1 MIIDPLLM
9 ICICLIFS
17 GFFSGMETAYI
28 SADKLRIEMLSQK
41 KGLMASSL
49 SYFQRHR
56 ARFLSTTLVGNNLAL
71 VLYGILMANLLEP
84 RILNTLPHWIDSPI
98 ITLVIQ
104 TLIATFIVLITAEF
118 LPKSL
123 FLLNP
128 NTLLRI
134 FSLPMM
140 GLFVLM
146 SPLVWMVE
154 IISKFIVTRIFQLS
168 YAENQ
173 SLFALTDLNNFIKK
187 NTEHSE
193 IEDQEIDVKF
203 FNNAIEFKEIQVREC
218 MIPRT
223 EIIAVDI
230 NDDLLKLSAAF
241 IDSGHSKI
249 IVYKENIDNVIGYC
263 HSLEMFKK
271 PKSIKDILTTILI
284 IPETMPANE
293 LLVKLIADQKSL
305 ALVVDEFGGTA
316 GLVSI
321 EDVMEE
327 IFGEIRDEHD
337 DEFLIEQK
345 IAENIYLLSAR
356 HEIDALNEKY
366 NWSLPKG
373 DYDTLGGLIL
383 AKNEDIPTIQD
394 EIGID
399 HFLFQ
404 IINMED
410 NRIDQVRLT
419 IQNYKDPL

>member
-84 RILNTLPHWIDSPI
+84 RIINILPHWIDSPI
-98 ITLVIQ
+98 IALVIQ

-128 NTLLRI
+128 DTLLRI

-168 YAENQ
+168 YAESQ
-173 SLFALTDLNNFIKK
+173 SLFALTDLNNFVKK

-193 IEDQEIDVKF
+193 SEDQEIDVKF

-345 IAENIYLLSAR
+345 IAENIFLLSAR

>member
-9 ICICLIFS
+9 VCICLIFS
-17 GFFSGMETAYI
+17 GFFSGMEIAYI

-71 VLYGILMANLLEP
+71 VLYGILMATLLEP
-84 RILNTLPHWIDSPI
+84 RIINILPHWIDSPI
-98 ITLVIQ
+98 IALVIQ

-128 NTLLRI
+128 DTLLRI

-168 YAENQ
+168 YAESQ
-173 SLFALTDLNNFIKK
+173 SLFALTDLNNFVKK

-249 IVYKENIDNVIGYC
+249 VVYKENIDNVIGYC

-293 LLVKLIADQKSL
+293 LLVRLIADQKSL

-345 IAENIYLLSAR
+345 IAENIFLLSAR

>member
-1 MIIDPLLM
+1 MIPDPLLM
-9 ICICLIFS
+9 ICLCLIFS
-17 GFFSGMETAYI
+17 GFFSGMEIAYI

-41 KGLMASSL
+41 KGLIASAL

-84 RILNTLPHWIDSPI
+84 RIIDLLPHWINSPI
-98 ITLVIQ
+98 IALVIQ

-128 NTLLRI
+128 DTLLRI

-140 GLFVLM
+140 GLYLLM

-173 SLFALTDLNNFIKK
+173 TLFALTDLNNFVKK
-187 NTEHSE
+187 NTEYSE

-230 NDDLLKLSAAF
+230 
-241 IDSGHSKI
+241 SGHSKI
-249 IVYKENIDNVIGYC
+249 VVYKENIDNVIGYC

-271 PKSIKDILTTILI
+271 PRSIKDILTTILI

-345 IAENIYLLSAR
+345 IAENIFLLSAR

-366 NWSLPKG
+366 NWSLPEG

-383 AKNEDIPTIQD
+383 AKNEDIPAIQD
-394 EIGID
+394 EIGVD

-404 IINMED
+404 IVTMED

>member
-17 GFFSGMETAYI
+17 GFFSGMEIAYI

-84 RILNTLPHWIDSPI
+84 RILNILPHWIDSPI
-98 ITLVIQ
+98 IALVIQ

>member
-17 GFFSGMETAYI
+17 GFFSGMEIAYI

-98 ITLVIQ
+98 IALVIQ

-230 NDDLLKLSAAF
+230 NDDLLKLSDAF

>member
-1 MIIDPLLM
+1 
-9 ICICLIFS
+9 
-17 GFFSGMETAYI
+17 
-28 SADKLRIEMLSQK
+28 MLSQK

-71 VLYGILMANLLEP
+71 VLYGILMATLLEP
-84 RILNTLPHWIDSPI
+84 RIINILPHWIDSPI
-98 ITLVIQ
+98 IALVIQ

-128 NTLLRI
+128 DTLLRI

-168 YAENQ
+168 YAESQ
-173 SLFALTDLNNFIKK
+173 SLFALTDLNNFVKK

-193 IEDQEIDVKF
+193 SEDQEIDVKF

-345 IAENIYLLSAR
+345 IAENIFLLSAR

>member
-1 MIIDPLLM
+1 MIINPILM
-9 ICICLIFS
+9 VCICLIFS
-17 GFFSGMETAYI
+17 GFFSGMEIAYI

-49 SYFQRHR
+49 AYFQRHR

-84 RILNTLPHWIDSPI
+84 RILNILPHWIDSPI
-98 ITLVIQ
+98 IALVIQ

>member
-1 MIIDPLLM
+1 MIPDPLLM
-9 ICICLIFS
+9 ICLCLIFS
-17 GFFSGMETAYI
+17 GFFSGMEIAYI

-41 KGLMASSL
+41 KGLIASAL

-84 RILNTLPHWIDSPI
+84 RIIDLLPHWINSPI
-98 ITLVIQ
+98 IALVIQ

-128 NTLLRI
+128 DTLLRI

-140 GLFVLM
+140 GLYLLM

-173 SLFALTDLNNFIKK
+173 TLFALTDLNNFVKK

-345 IAENIYLLSAR
+345 IAENIFLLSAR

>member
-9 ICICLIFS
+9 VCICLIFS
-17 GFFSGMETAYI
+17 GFFSGMEIAYI

-84 RILNTLPHWIDSPI
+84 RILNILPHWIDSPI
-98 ITLVIQ
+98 IALVIQ

>member
-1 MIIDPLLM
+1 
-9 ICICLIFS
+9 
-17 GFFSGMETAYI
+17 MEIAYI

-98 ITLVIQ
+98 IALVIQ

-140 GLFVLM
+140 GLFILM

>member
-1 MIIDPLLM
+1 
-9 ICICLIFS
+9 
-17 GFFSGMETAYI
+17 
-28 SADKLRIEMLSQK
+28 MLSQK

-49 SYFQRHR
+49 SYFQKHR

-84 RILNTLPHWIDSPI
+84 RILDILPHWIDSPI

>member
-9 ICICLIFS
+9 VCICLIFS

-98 ITLVIQ
+98 IALVIQ

>member
-9 ICICLIFS
+9 VCICLIFS
-17 GFFSGMETAYI
+17 GFFSGMEIAYI

-71 VLYGILMANLLEP
+71 VLYGILMATLLEP
-84 RILNTLPHWIDSPI
+84 RIINILPHWIDSPI
-98 ITLVIQ
+98 IALVIQ

-128 NTLLRI
+128 DTLLRI

-168 YAENQ
+168 YAESQ
-173 SLFALTDLNNFIKK
+173 SLFALTDLNNFVKK

-293 LLVKLIADQKSL
+293 LLVRLIADQKSL

-345 IAENIYLLSAR
+345 IAENIFLLSAR

-366 NWSLPKG
+366 NWSLPKR

>member
-9 ICICLIFS
+9 VCICLIFS
-17 GFFSGMETAYI
+17 GFFSGMEIAYI

-49 SYFQRHR
+49 SYFQKHR

-84 RILNTLPHWIDSPI
+84 RILDILPHWIDSPI

-230 NDDLLKLSAAF
+230 NDDLLKLSDAF

>member
-71 VLYGILMANLLEP
+71 VLYGILMATLLEP
-84 RILNTLPHWIDSPI
+84 RIINILPHWIDSPI
-98 ITLVIQ
+98 IALVIQ

-128 NTLLRI
+128 DTLLRI

-168 YAENQ
+168 YAESQ
-173 SLFALTDLNNFIKK
+173 SLFALTDLNNFVKK

-293 LLVKLIADQKSL
+293 LLVRLIADQKSL

-321 EDVMEE
+321 EDIMEE

-345 IAENIYLLSAR
+345 IAENIFLLSAR

>member
-17 GFFSGMETAYI
+17 GFFSGMEIAYI

-84 RILNTLPHWIDSPI
+84 RILNILPHWIDSPI
-98 ITLVIQ
+98 IALVIQ

-218 MIPRT
+218 MIPRI

>member
-9 ICICLIFS
+9 VCICLIFS
-17 GFFSGMETAYI
+17 GFFSGMEIAYI

-71 VLYGILMANLLEP
+71 VLYGILMATLLEP
-84 RILNTLPHWIDSPI
+84 RIINILPHWIDSPI
-98 ITLVIQ
+98 IALVIQ

-128 NTLLRI
+128 DTLLRI

-168 YAENQ
+168 YAESQ
-173 SLFALTDLNNFIKK
+173 SLFALTDLNNFVKK

-345 IAENIYLLSAR
+345 IAENIFLLSAR

>member
-17 GFFSGMETAYI
+17 GFFSGMEIAYI

-71 VLYGILMANLLEP
+71 VLYGILMATLLEP
-84 RILNTLPHWIDSPI
+84 RIINILPHWIDSPI
-98 ITLVIQ
+98 IALVIQ

-128 NTLLRI
+128 DTLLRI

-168 YAENQ
+168 YAESQ
-173 SLFALTDLNNFIKK
+173 SLFALTDLNNFVKK

-293 LLVKLIADQKSL
+293 LLVRLIADQKSL

-345 IAENIYLLSAR
+345 IAENIFLLSAR

>member
-17 GFFSGMETAYI
+17 GFFSGMEIAYI

-71 VLYGILMANLLEP
+71 VLYGILMATLLEP
-84 RILNTLPHWIDSPI
+84 RIINILPHWIDSPI
-98 ITLVIQ
+98 IALVIQ

-128 NTLLRI
+128 DTLLRI

-168 YAENQ
+168 YAESQ
-173 SLFALTDLNNFIKK
+173 SLFALTDLNNFVKK

-193 IEDQEIDVKF
+193 SEDQEIDVKF

>member
-1 MIIDPLLM
+1 MIINPILM
-9 ICICLIFS
+9 VCICLIFS
-17 GFFSGMETAYI
+17 GFFSGMEIAYI

-84 RILNTLPHWIDSPI
+84 RILNILPHWIDSPI
-98 ITLVIQ
+98 IALVIQ

>member
-9 ICICLIFS
+9 VCICLIFS
-17 GFFSGMETAYI
+17 GFFSGMEIAYI

-49 SYFQRHR
+49 SYFQKHR

-71 VLYGILMANLLEP
+71 VLYDILMANLLEP
-84 RILNTLPHWIDSPI
+84 RILDILPHWIDSPI

-187 NTEHSE
+187 NSEHSE

-293 LLVKLIADQKSL
+293 LLVKLIAEQKSL

-345 IAENIYLLSAR
+345 IADNIYLLSAR

-383 AKNEDIPTIQD
+383 AKNEDIPTSRD

>member
-9 ICICLIFS
+9 VCICLIFS
-17 GFFSGMETAYI
+17 GFFSGMEIAYI

-41 KGLMASSL
+41 KGLIASSL

-84 RILNTLPHWIDSPI
+84 RIINILPHWIDSAI
-98 ITLVIQ
+98 IALVIQ

-128 NTLLRI
+128 DTLLRI

-140 GLFVLM
+140 GLYLLM

-173 SLFALTDLNNFIKK
+173 SLFALTDLNNFVKK

-230 NDDLLKLSAAF
+230 NDDLLKLSTAF

-249 IVYKENIDNVIGYC
+249 VVYKEHIDNVIGYC

-271 PKSIKDILTTILI
+271 PKSIKGILTAILI

-345 IAENIYLLSAR
+345 IAENIFLLSAR

-383 AKNEDIPTIQD
+383 AKNEDIPMIQD

-404 IINMED
+404 IITMED

>member
-1 MIIDPLLM
+1 MIINPILM
-9 ICICLIFS
+9 VCICLIFS
-17 GFFSGMETAYI
+17 GFFSGMEIAYI

-49 SYFQRHR
+49 AYFQRHR

-84 RILNTLPHWIDSPI
+84 RILNILPHWIDSPI
-98 ITLVIQ
+98 IALVIQ

-128 NTLLRI
+128 DTLLRI

-218 MIPRT
+218 MIPRI

>member
-1 MIIDPLLM
+1 MIPDPLLM
-9 ICICLIFS
+9 ICLCLIFS
-17 GFFSGMETAYI
+17 GFFSGMEIAYI

-41 KGLMASSL
+41 KGLIASAL

-84 RILNTLPHWIDSPI
+84 RIIDLLPHWINSPI
-98 ITLVIQ
+98 IALVIQ

-128 NTLLRI
+128 DTLLRI

-140 GLFVLM
+140 GLYLLM

-173 SLFALTDLNNFIKK
+173 TLFALTDLNNFVKK
-187 NTEHSE
+187 NTEYSE

>member
-17 GFFSGMETAYI
+17 GFFSGMEIAYI

-84 RILNTLPHWIDSPI
+84 RILNILPHWIDSPI
-98 ITLVIQ
+98 IALVIQ

-168 YAENQ
+168 YAESQ
-173 SLFALTDLNNFIKK
+173 SLFALTDLNNFVKK

-193 IEDQEIDVKF
+193 SEDQEIDVKF

-345 IAENIYLLSAR
+345 IAENIFLLSAR

>member
-9 ICICLIFS
+9 VCICLIFS
-17 GFFSGMETAYI
+17 GFFSGMEIAYI

-71 VLYGILMANLLEP
+71 VLYGILMATLLEP
-84 RILNTLPHWIDSPI
+84 RIINILPHWIDSPI
-98 ITLVIQ
+98 IALVIQ

-128 NTLLRI
+128 DTLLRI

-168 YAENQ
+168 YAESQ
-173 SLFALTDLNNFIKK
+173 SLFALTDLNNFVKK

-293 LLVKLIADQKSL
+293 LLVRLIADQKSL

-345 IAENIYLLSAR
+345 IAENIFLLSAR

>member
-9 ICICLIFS
+9 VCICLIFS
-17 GFFSGMETAYI
+17 GFFSGMEIAYI

-84 RILNTLPHWIDSPI
+84 RILNILPHWIDSPI

-187 NTEHSE
+187 NSEHSE

-218 MIPRT
+218 MIPRI

>member
-17 GFFSGMETAYI
+17 GFFSGMEIAYI

-98 ITLVIQ
+98 IALVIQ

-140 GLFVLM
+140 GLFILM

>member
-9 ICICLIFS
+9 VCICLIFS
-17 GFFSGMETAYI
+17 GFFSGMEIAYI

-49 SYFQRHR
+49 SYFQKHR

-84 RILNTLPHWIDSPI
+84 RILDILPHWIDSPI

-187 NTEHSE
+187 NSEHSE

-293 LLVKLIADQKSL
+293 LLVKLIAEQKSL

-345 IAENIYLLSAR
+345 IADNIYLLSAR

-383 AKNEDIPTIQD
+383 AKNEDIPTSRD

>member
-9 ICICLIFS
+9 VCICLIFS
-17 GFFSGMETAYI
+17 GFFSGMEIAYI
-28 SADKLRIEMLSQK
+28 SADKLRLEMLSQK
-41 KGLMASSL
+41 KGLLASSL

-71 VLYGILMANLLEP
+71 VLYGILMATLLEP
-84 RILNTLPHWIDSPI
+84 RIINILPHWIDSPI
-98 ITLVIQ
+98 IALVIQ

-128 NTLLRI
+128 DTLLRI

-168 YAENQ
+168 YAESQ
-173 SLFALTDLNNFIKK
+173 SLFALTDLNNFVKK

-249 IVYKENIDNVIGYC
+249 VVYKENIDNVIGYC

-271 PKSIKDILTTILI
+271 PRS
-284 IPETMPANE
+284 P
-293 LLVKLIADQKSL
+293 
-305 ALVVDEFGGTA
+305 
-316 GLVSI
+316 
-321 EDVMEE
+321 
-327 IFGEIRDEHD
+327 
-337 DEFLIEQK
+337 
-345 IAENIYLLSAR
+345 
-356 HEIDALNEKY
+356 
-366 NWSLPKG
+366 
-373 DYDTLGGLIL
+373 YD
-383 AKNEDIPTIQD
+383 P
-394 EIGID
+394 
-399 HFLFQ
+399 
-404 IINMED
+404 
-410 NRIDQVRLT
+410 R
-419 IQNYKDPL
+419 

>member
-17 GFFSGMETAYI
+17 GFFSGMEIAYI

-71 VLYGILMANLLEP
+71 VLYGILMATLLEP
-84 RILNTLPHWIDSPI
+84 RIINILPHWIDSPI
-98 ITLVIQ
+98 IALVIQ

-168 YAENQ
+168 YAESQ
-173 SLFALTDLNNFIKK
+173 SLFALTDLNNFVKK

-345 IAENIYLLSAR
+345 IAENIFLLSAR

>member
-17 GFFSGMETAYI
+17 GFFSGMEIAYI

-71 VLYGILMANLLEP
+71 VLYGILMATLLEP
-84 RILNTLPHWIDSPI
+84 RIINILPHWIDSPI
-98 ITLVIQ
+98 IALVIQ

-128 NTLLRI
+128 DTLLRI

-168 YAENQ
+168 YAESQ
-173 SLFALTDLNNFIKK
+173 SLFALTDLNNFVKK

-345 IAENIYLLSAR
+345 IAENIFLLSAR

>member
-9 ICICLIFS
+9 VCICLIFS
-17 GFFSGMETAYI
+17 GFFSGMEIAYI

-49 SYFQRHR
+49 SYFQKHR

-84 RILNTLPHWIDSPI
+84 RILDILPHWIDSPI

-383 AKNEDIPTIQD
+383 AKNEDIPTSRD

>member
-9 ICICLIFS
+9 VCICLIFS
-17 GFFSGMETAYI
+17 GFFSGMEIAYI

-49 SYFQRHR
+49 SYFQKHR

-84 RILNTLPHWIDSPI
+84 RILNILPHWIDSPI

-230 NDDLLKLSAAF
+230 NDDLLKLSTAF

-383 AKNEDIPTIQD
+383 AKNEDIPTRQD

>member
-98 ITLVIQ
+98 IALVIQ

-128 NTLLRI
+128 DTLLRI

>member
-17 GFFSGMETAYI
+17 GFFSGMEIAYI

-98 ITLVIQ
+98 IALVIQ

-128 NTLLRI
+128 DTLLRI

-168 YAENQ
+168 YAESQ
-173 SLFALTDLNNFIKK
+173 SLFALTDLNNFVKK

-193 IEDQEIDVKF
+193 SEDQEIDVKF

-345 IAENIYLLSAR
+345 IAENIFLLSAR

>member
-98 ITLVIQ
+98 IALVIQ

-293 LLVKLIADQKSL
+293 LLVKLIAEQKSL

-345 IAENIYLLSAR
+345 IADNIYLLSAR

-383 AKNEDIPTIQD
+383 AKNEDIPTSRD

>member
-9 ICICLIFS
+9 VCICLIFS
-17 GFFSGMETAYI
+17 GFFSGMEIAYI

-49 SYFQRHR
+49 SYFQKHR

-84 RILNTLPHWIDSPI
+84 RILNILPHWIDSPI

-187 NTEHSE
+187 NSEHSE

-293 LLVKLIADQKSL
+293 LLVKLIAEQKSL

-383 AKNEDIPTIQD
+383 AKNEDIPTSRD

>member
-17 GFFSGMETAYI
+17 GFFSGMEIAYI

-98 ITLVIQ
+98 IALVIQ

-128 NTLLRI
+128 DTLLRI

-168 YAENQ
+168 YAESQ
-173 SLFALTDLNNFIKK
+173 SLFALTDLNNFVKK

-345 IAENIYLLSAR
+345 IAENIFLLSAR

>member
-9 ICICLIFS
+9 VCICLIFS
-17 GFFSGMETAYI
+17 GFFSGMEIAYI

-84 RILNTLPHWIDSPI
+84 RILNILPHWIDSPI
-98 ITLVIQ
+98 IALVIQ

-128 NTLLRI
+128 DTLLRI